1 MKRDWE
7 LIRTVLARVEA
18 SPDLGVRLFADRFPE
33 WPAEAVN
40 YHLWLLIQSGLVT
53 GRCNAEEPRAGFVCY
68 GVALT
73 WAGHEFLA
81 AVRTDTAWARIKTRL
96 QDKAI
101 DLSFEAIVAAARQ
114 ALGGG

>member
-1 MKRDWE
+1 MRRDWE
-7 LIRTVLARVEA
+7 LIRDILTRIEDA
-18 SPDLGVRLFADRFPE
+18 PDCAARLFADRFPA

-53 GRCNAEEPRAGFVCY
+53 GKCNADEPRAGFVCY
-68 GVALT
+68 GVSLT

-81 AVRTDTAWARIKTRL
+81 AVKSDTAWNRIKARL
-96 QDKAI
+96 MERAV

-114 ALGGG
+114 ALAG